1 VQQKNKILGNNE
13 STESY
18 TTFNKRYKKQEL
30 VLGKEGQKK
39 LAKAAVAIVG
49 LGALGSNCVELLVRA
64 GVGKLILID
73 RDVIS
78 LDNLQR
84 QHLYDENDIGK
95 AKAIVCEQKLRKING
110 SIDIIGKLADI
121 TWKNIHEI
129 LKNIDCI
136 IDCTDN
142 LFTRMLLNDF
152 CVKND
157 VPLIHGAVVSS
168 KGSLYVVSG
177 KEKACLA
184 CIYSDKIN
192 HETCDSTG
200 VLNTASSIVSS
211 LQANECIKLI
221 WDKHPVEPDFLR
233 IDLLRNSFERFG
245 VKKNKNCF
253 VCIKKEFRYLLGR
266 IEQKAVHYCGSFQYQ
281 IKKKDFSKK
290 SSFLKKEY
298 IEIVSKLKKLG
309 KVVDLGYCAHFD
321 DLTLFLD
328 GRVLIKAKD
337 EKEAKMFFDKYIGN

>member
-1 VQQKNKILGNNE
+1 MVINE
-13 STESY
+13 
-18 TTFNKRYKKQEL
+18 RYKKQEL

-39 LAKAAVAIVG
+39 LAKATVAVVG
-49 LGALGSNCVELLVRA
+49 LGALGSNCAELLARA
-64 GVGKLILID
+64 GIGKVMLID
-73 RDVIS
+73 RDIIS

-84 QHLYDENDIGK
+84 QHLYDEEDVGK
-95 AKAIVCEQKLRKING
+95 AKAVVCKEKLLKIN
-110 SIDIIGKLADI
+110 SNIVIQDELADI
-121 TWKNIHEI
+121 TWKNINQL

-152 CVKND
+152 CVKSNI
-157 VPLIHGAVVSS
+157 VLAHGAVVGN

-184 CIYSDKIN
+184 CIYFDKIS
-192 HETCDSTG
+192 HETCDTAG
-200 VLNTASSIVSS
+200 VLNTASCVVSN
-211 LQANECIKLI
+211 LQANECIKFL
-221 WDKHPVEPDFLR
+221 WNKHYVEQNFLR
-233 IDLLRNSFERFG
+233 IDVLTNSFEKLR
-245 VKKNKNCF
+245 VKKNRNCLVCVKN
-253 VCIKKEFRYLLGR
+253 EFQYLSGK

-281 IKKKDFSKK
+281 LEKKNF
-290 SSFLKKEY
+290 FKKEY
-298 IEIVSKLKKLG
+298 KNIVDKLKKLG

-337 EKEAKMFFDKYIGN
+337 EKEARKIFDKYIGC